1 MSDQKILDNAPFNA
15 THYSPWRNTY
25 YRLRDGE
32 LHKLGGQFGNE
43 WRPCNDSI
51 NLNKWLDLAELDLSL
66 QEAAAIDNWND
77 GYWVE
82 GLDRAYTLTVMF
94 EQLLGNSAAGYH
106 PAIVRAGLQHQCDAV
121 SLQIADLYTAIGAAT
136 PD

>member
-1 MSDQKILDNAPFNA
+1 MSDQEILDNAPYEA

-25 YRLRDGE
+25 YRLINGE
-32 LHKLGGQFGNE
+32 LHKLGGLVGHE

-51 NLNKWLDLAELDLSL
+51 NLSKWIDLAELEQQL
-66 QEAAAIDNWND
+66 AAVEWND

-106 PAIVRAGLQHQCDAV
+106 PAITRAGLQQQCDAV
-121 SLQIADLYTAIGAAT
+121 SEQIADLYQLIGAAT